1 MTPRLGTPAVVV
13 LAVCLTAC
21 GAGRNPAPEGPESIV
36 VDTPRGELRITLA
49 ATTPTNT
56 TASTSSG
63 GTTAA
68 AAPDSS
74 TTTTVEAA
82 GSEAG
87 DTPAR
92 LVDPSRLVAA
102 SEVWG
107 GYDRDLF
114 PHWIDVDADGC
125 DTRQEVLI
133 RDSDIAVV
141 LHPERVCRVVEGRW
155 WSAYDDEWTTNPDH
169 LHIDHLVPL
178 AEAWES
184 GARLWT
190 AEQREAFA
198 NAEDGLVA
206 VSAASNMAK
215 AASDPARWLP
225 PNEDVWCI
233 YVAVWIEVKATWDLT
248 ADDAE
253 IAALT
258 SLAETCG

>member
-1 MTPRLGTPAVVV
+1 MTPRLGTLAVVV
-13 LAVCLTAC
+13 LAVWLAAC
-21 GAGRNPAPEGPESIV
+21 GSGDPAPGGPESIV
-36 VDTPRGELRITLA
+36 VDTPQGELRITLA
-49 ATTPTNT
+49 ATTPPGTA
-56 TASTSSG
+56 ASTSSG
-63 GTTAA
+63 DA

-74 TTTTVEAA
+74 STTTAGAA
-82 GSEAG
+82 GS
-87 DTPAR
+87 DTTDPPSAAR
-92 LVDPSRLVAA
+92 LVDPSRLVVGA
-102 SEVWG
+102 EVWG

-114 PHWIDVDADGC
+114 PHWIDSDGDGC

-155 WSAYDDEWTTNPDH
+155 WSAYDDAWITNPDH

-184 GARLWT
+184 GAQLWS

-215 AASDPARWLP
+215 AASDPAGWLP
-225 PNEDVWCI
+225 PNQDVWCV
-233 YVAVWIEVKATWDLT
+233 YAAVWIEVKATWGLSADPDELT
-248 ADDAE
+248 VLE
-253 IAALT
+253 
-258 SLAETCG
+258 SLAEDCG